1 MADRSIKGNL
11 SRSRIGACGSWSSTT
26 CPLGLGDSALTPDRA
41 TTTRHRTTPLLEYLV
56 RGWARLTG
64 APTPLP
70 SVHPYALTCGVRVLT
85 VFPSPPLNSRGWSGQ
100 LLGRR
105 YRRTASGA
113 NTAMI
118 AADQA
123 RAAAPGRDGPP
134 GGRAP
139 WPRISPRSALV
150 ATVTGWLAA
159 NACSQPGM
167 VWTGTNTELVNASGN
182 TPM

>member
-1 MADRSIKGNL
+1 MADRSIEGNL
-11 SRSRIGACGSWSSTT
+11 SQSSIGACGSWSSTT

-41 TTTRHRTTPLLEYLV
+41 RTTRPRTTPLLECLV
-56 RGWARLTG
+56 RGWARPTG
-64 APTPLP
+64 APIPLP

-123 RAAAPGRDGPP
+123 RAQHLAGDGPP
-134 GGRAP
+134 GRQG
-139 WPRISPRSALV
+139 AL
-150 ATVTGWLAA
+150 AED
-159 NACSQPGM
+159 QPAQRVG
-167 VWTGTNTELVNASGN
+167 GHGDRLVGGERLQPAGHGLD
-182 TPM
+182 